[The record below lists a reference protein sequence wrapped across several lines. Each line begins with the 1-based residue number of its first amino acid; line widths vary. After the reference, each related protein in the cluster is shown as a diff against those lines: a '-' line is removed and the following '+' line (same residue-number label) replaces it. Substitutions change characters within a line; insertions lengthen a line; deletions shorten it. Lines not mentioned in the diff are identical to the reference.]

1 MLLWQTLRSTFTSNL
16 CLLPLIKNAE
26 SRIELPLSNRLGV
39 FSFCPGWKSF
49 HIPFLRGQR
58 SASALPACPPW
69 LPHAE
74 WLVLTPYCL
83 LQPYWATCE
92 KGFRGFVR
100 FCLLLM
106 APSRKLN
113 QSTAEQAGSP
123 FKTMIS
129 AVELCG
135 CRSCFT
141 KLYEQTKYRKWVHHP
156 ELRWQQ
162 PRWRGEEEKEWG
174 VGALQRWT
182 CCTRI

>member
-1 MLLWQTLRSTFTSNL
+1 MELHSKMADAALTNTPQHIHIEPPLTS
-16 CLLPLIKNAE
+16 PINAE

-74 WLVLTPYCL
+74 WLVLTPSLPAAAILSNMWESFTGMSDSLWRWC
-83 LQPYWATCE
+83 QTRP
-92 KGFRGFVR
+92 
-100 FCLLLM
+100 
-106 APSRKLN
+106 
-113 QSTAEQAGSP
+113 EQAGSLW
-123 FKTMIS
+123 KTMIHV
-129 AVELCG
+129 AGRCG
-135 CRSCFT
+135 HRSCLT

-162 PRWRGEEEKEWG
+162 PHSRGEEEGG
-174 VGALQRWT
+174 VKCSGEVNMLHKHMN
-182 CCTRI
+182 